1 MPAMPAHRVNIL
13 GVGIH
18 ATDMRRTLDVLEETI
33 ARGRKGYV
41 CATGVHGIMEAQRD
55 PALKSILNRAL
66 VNAPDGRPTV
76 WLGRVR
82 GFAHMRQVYGPT
94 LMLELCA
101 RSVERGYTHFIY
113 GGKPGVVEELR
124 TALTRK
130 FPGLRIVGTYAPPFR
145 PLLPSE
151 EAQLLTMVAELK
163 PDIFWVGLGTPK
175 QERFMAEYLPRLDTR
190 VMLGVGAAFDIHTG
204 RLQDAPE
211 WVRSAGLQW
220 FHRLY
225 QEPARLWR
233 RYLVNNPKFLV
244 KIAAQLLHIR
254 KYEIA

>member
-1 MPAMPAHRVNIL
+1 MPHRVNIL

-18 ATDMRRTLDVLEETI
+18 ATDMRRTLAVLEETI

-55 PALKSILNRAL
+55 LALKAILNRAL
-66 VNAPDGRPTV
+66 INAPDGRPTV
-76 WLGRVR
+76 WLGRMR
-82 GFAHMRQVYGPT
+82 GFPHMRQVYGPA
-94 LMLELCA
+94 LMLALCA

-113 GGKPGVVEELR
+113 GGKPGVAEELR
-124 TALTRK
+124 TALMRR
-130 FPGLRIVGTYAPPFR
+130 FLGIRIVGTYAPPFR
-145 PLLPSE
+145 PLLRDE
-151 EAQLLTMVAELK
+151 EANLESRVAALK

-175 QERFMAEYLPRLDTR
+175 QERFMAEFLPRLDTR

-204 RLQDAPE
+204 HVQDAPE

-220 FHRLY
+220 FHRLC
-225 QEPARLWR
+225 QEPERLWR
-233 RYLVNNPKFLV
+233 RYLINNPRFLV

-254 KYEIA
+254 KYELA